1 MPATDDIL
9 QRLRAGLPVS
19 MDKLENPKILERFS
33 HTRQLVVALNNSTDL
48 DLARERLMEVIG
60 TLVDASTFVMVPFYT
75 NFGRHITLGR
85 NIFINQNCTFLD
97 LGGIII
103 EDDVIIGPRV
113 KIISESYLAE
123 DSQRKTLVPAAVT
136 IRQGARIGAAAIISP
151 GVTVGENSVVAPEA
165 VVMMDVPDNVLVSGN
180 PAKVVKLL

>member
-1 MPATDDIL
+1 
-9 QRLRAGLPVS
+9 
-19 MDKLENPKILERFS
+19 
-33 HTRQLVVALNNSTDL
+33 
-48 DLARERLMEVIG
+48 MEVIG

-103 EDDVIIGPRV
+103 EDEVIIGPRV

-123 DSQRKTLVPAAVT
+123 NSQRKTLVPAAVT